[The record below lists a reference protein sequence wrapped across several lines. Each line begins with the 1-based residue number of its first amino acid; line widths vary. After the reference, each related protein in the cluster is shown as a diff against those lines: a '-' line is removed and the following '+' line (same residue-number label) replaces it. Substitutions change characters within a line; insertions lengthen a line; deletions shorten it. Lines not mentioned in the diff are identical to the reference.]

1 MYLLDMVVV
10 SACQVDLLHA
20 TVDVNGIL
28 PDCNRFILY
37 QTLVVESEVAGLVH
51 QSSNAALVVSQSGLA
66 SAGRIRLSPQLF
78 GLRELHAA
86 QHHTFSRY
94 VPGGLRNGKRR

>member
-1 MYLLDMVVV
+1 MYSLDMMV
-10 SACQVDLLHA
+10 APMCQVDLLHA
-20 TVDVNGIL
+20 TVDVNGMF
-28 PDCNRFILY
+28 PDRNRFISY

-94 VPGGLRNGKRR
+94 VPGGMRNGKHR